1 MLAFAYIFKNTVQD
15 IGRSD
20 VLSDVMST
28 THNQCALKRVEFC
41 LYVHKGA
48 FSKKENAYVQV
59 IGIFSWEG
67 HVIECK
73 CPLILNH
80 LTSIAFRD
88 YYMLLSINALDVK
101 GPIHG
106 KSDIE
111 L

>member
-1 MLAFAYIFKNTVQD
+1 MHSPKKRTLTFK
-15 IGRSD
+15 
-20 VLSDVMST
+20 LSV
-28 THNQCALKRVEFC
+28 F
-41 LYVHKGA
+41 
-48 FSKKENAYVQV
+48 FP
-59 IGIFSWEG
+59 WEG

-80 LTSIAFRD
+80 LASIAFCD
-88 YYMLLSINALDVK
+88 YYMLLSMNALDVK